1 MYRPT
6 FFILL
11 LFFWGGIVNAQE
23 LTDTSIQYVKDSL
36 PVFDSVA
43 HPDTAN
49 ISLAID
55 TAKKLPVKDS
65 MVTEKFQGDN
75 FFINKRDFKSKEG
88 LFYVLISLLLLFA
101 VFNRLF
107 PKYFNDLYRLF
118 FRTTLNQLQIREQ
131 MIQTPLP
138 SLLLNVFFVITC
150 GFYLVLLFVHYKLDP
165 AGNFWLLFF
174 YCSLSISVIYL
185 VKFLGL
191 KISGWLYSARE
202 AADAYIFTV
211 FVINKMAGI
220 FLLPLLILLA
230 FTSGTLYSISLII
243 SFCGLGALLVYRCL
257 LAYSAIRKQI
267 SINPFHFIIYLFA
280 FEIVPLLLIY
290 KVLLVILNRTA

>member
-1 MYRPT
+1 MP
-6 FFILL
+6 
-11 LFFWGGIVNAQE
+11 
-23 LTDTSIQYVKDSL
+23 
-36 PVFDSVA
+36 DSVA
-43 HPDTAN
+43 HTDTAN
-49 ISLAID
+49 ISLAAD

-65 MVTEKFQGDN
+65 IAVEKFQGDD
-75 FFINKRDFKSKEG
+75 FFINKRDFKNKEG
-88 LFYVLISLLLLFA
+88 LFYILISLLLLFA

-118 FRTTLNQLQIREQ
+118 FRTTLNQIQIREQ

-138 SLLLNVFFVITC
+138 SLLLNIFFVITS
-150 GFYLVLLFVHYKLDP
+150 GFYLVLLFVHYHLGP

-174 YCSLSISVIYL
+174 YCSLGLSVVYL
-185 VKFLGL
+185 IKFLGL
-191 KISGWLYSARE
+191 KISGWLFSARE
-202 AADAYIFTV
+202 AADAYTFTV

-230 FTSGTLYSISLII
+230 FTSGTLYSTSLLI
-243 SFCGLGALLVYRCL
+243 SFCGLSALLVYRCL
-257 LAYSAIRKQI
+257 LAYSAIRKLI